1 MSERMDVSR
10 RTFMAGAATT
20 ALAAGSVSSIF
31 NAPMTEQLNGASQLQ
46 GNRFDQPGSPSRKA
60 ERAWGKAEYDYYQ
73 QMRDPDALAQQG
85 SPTSPEFSQMKNAV
99 KDYGVDPTGGRLI
112 SEDIPSTIPDGTV
125 IVFPAGTYLL
135 PETWE
140 IEAEGVGGIV
150 GAGYEQ
156 ADGPPKPGKQAA
168 TFVAA
173 ENSRTQIQFISQT
186 GLFANI
192 VLDQTR
198 TNNSLGLVL
207 ETDGFSQVRDV
218 RYIGTQ
224 DNTGAGVADSL
235 EIPLCALRGTRE
247 QATVRAERVVGQ
259 YVGLPS
265 DKESGGAPFF
275 WVGSSHK
282 GLAQL
287 GHCVIRGAADNGLY
301 GGRTPGDVQVK
312 GGKYINNAVSQLRYS
327 ARGSWADGVTLVVDA
342 KNYKGPVASQGYNDK
357 FGTHGI
363 KIERGNE
370 APNKPSGA
378 VLRNADIR
386 LLSEGS
392 QGVGAGVR
400 VRGSEGAL
408 KIENSRIANNLECPS
423 VIAEAP
429 GGGYSGATAPAPHN
443 ITITDSLFT
452 GSNGEV
458 QVSGRENSLI
468 KNTCI
473 RVPGAGSNTISGM
486 RIGDGVGF
494 GKKCTAGG
502 LKAPDKVGS
511 SGNLSSVPIPNG
523 SFPENDGGSGP
534 YSDIFSSLKG
544 RDPEN
549 KESSLLGSF
558 LNGIKKTVGG
568 VFLFIVAGII
578 IVLISGALFLA
589 LSILSI
595 YLIYKFFLS

>member
-1 MSERMDVSR
+1 MSERVEVSR
-10 RTFMAGAATT
+10 RAFMVGAATT
-20 ALAAGSVSSIF
+20 LAAGSNDSIVSTPL
-31 NAPMTEQLNGASQLQ
+31 NEQLNGMGQSQ
-46 GNRFDQPGSPSRKA
+46 GSRFDQPGQPSRMA
-60 ERAWGKAEYDYYQ
+60 ERAWGEAEYDHYQ
-73 QMRDPDALAQQG
+73 RMRNPDALAQQG
-85 SPTSPEFSQMKNAV
+85 SPTSPTFSQTKNAV
-99 KDYGVDPTGGRLI
+99 KDYGADPKGNRPI

-125 IVFPAGTYLL
+125 IVFPPGTYLV
-135 PETWE
+135 PKMWT

-150 GAGYEQ
+150 GAGYKK
-156 ADGPPKPGKQAA
+156 ASSPPKPGKQAT

-173 ENSRTQIQFISQT
+173 GNSRTRIQFIAQT
-186 GLFANI
+186 GLFANV

-198 TNNSLGLVL
+198 KNNSLGMVL
-207 ETDGFSQVRDV
+207 ETDGFNQIRDV
-218 RYIGTQ
+218 RYVGTQ

-235 EIPLCALRGTRE
+235 EIPLCALRGTQE

-342 KNYKGPVASQGYNDK
+342 KNYEGPVASQGYNDK

-378 VLRNADIR
+378 VLRNADIK

-400 VRGSEGAL
+400 VRGSGGAL
-408 KIENSRIANNLECPS
+408 KIENSRIVNNLDCPS
-423 VIAEAP
+423 VIAEGP
-429 GGGYSGATAPAPHN
+429 GGGYSDATAPAPHN

-458 QVSGRENSLI
+458 KVSGRENSLI
-468 KNTCI
+468 RKTCFKI
-473 RVPGAGSNTISGM
+473 PGASSEIVSGM
-486 RIGDGVGF
+486 KIGSGVGF
-494 GKKCTAGG
+494 GRKCKAGG
-502 LKAPDKVGS
+502 LKAPKKVGS
-511 SGNLSSVPIPNG
+511 SGNLSAVNISYNGPGTAGTGASASATQTPPRARARGAGSG
-523 SFPENDGGSGP
+523 SF
-534 YSDIFSSLKG
+534 F
-544 RDPEN
+544 
-549 KESSLLGSF
+549 
-558 LNGIKKTVGG
+558 
-568 VFLFIVAGII
+568 A
-578 IVLISGALFLA
+578 ALFGGFFGGIGLLLTMMILLPLA
-589 LSILSI
+589 GVVVLWQLLSS
-595 YLIYKFFLS
+595 